1 MTDAFVHAIV
11 EPAAVTDDIHSVS
24 GVIETGTNVAFE
36 P

>member
-24 GVIETGTNVAFE
+24 GVIETVRNVAFE